1 MNRSNSEPSEASS
14 EVCSQVA
21 SNLSNQEETTSTSPG
36 KLSLDLS
43 LSSTGES
50 FTRAPPRSGA
60 ASAAVAPRVFSCN
73 YCRRKFFSSQ
83 ALGGHQNAHKRE
95 RTMAKTGLQLSSF
108 PSCPSLASLPLHGS
122 PQVMAI
128 EIKAHAL
135 QHREGG
141 HGRAA
146 MFLQEK
152 GDGFFF
158 PRSFAAAGVPPRSPP
173 APPPEEL
180 DLTLRL

>member
-1 MNRSNSEPSEASS
+1 MNRCNVEPSEATS

-21 SNLSNQEETTSTSPG
+21 SNRSNQEEATATSPG

-50 FTRAPPRSGA
+50 FTGAPPRSGGAPA
-60 ASAAVAPRVFSCN
+60 AMAPRVFSCN

-95 RTMAKTGLQLSSF
+95 RTMAKRGLQLSSF

-122 PQVMAI
+122 SQVMAM

-135 QHREGG
+135 PHREGRR
-141 HGRAA
+141 GRAP
-146 MFLQEK
+146 MLLEEK

-158 PRSFAAAGVPPRSPP
+158 ARSFAGAGIPPSSP
-173 APPPEEL
+173 APAPAEEL

>member
-21 SNLSNQEETTSTSPG
+21 STLEPGGDDEYLPREALTGPLPLQHRRELHQSSSPQ
-36 KLSLDLS
+36 
-43 LSSTGES
+43 
-50 FTRAPPRSGA
+50 RR

-83 ALGGHQNAHKRE
+83 ALGGTKTPTRGRE
-95 RTMAKTGLQLSSF
+95 PWRRRRSKLTPCSTA
-108 PSCPSLASLPLHGS
+108 
-122 PQVMAI
+122 
-128 EIKAHAL
+128 
-135 QHREGG
+135 
-141 HGRAA
+141 RAA
-146 MFLQEK
+146 MAGRRCFLQEK

-158 PRSFAAAGVPPRSPP
+158 PRSFAAAGVPPDHHRR
-173 APPPEEL
+173 PPPEEL